1 MDDLMKEAVVL
12 LLQDLHDRKKGSNAD
27 FGKQMLC
34 ATRSLLDRMGA
45 PYTPET
51 ARMPEAEQIPTKD
64 EPTPEIGS
72 NWLTEWTESA
82 KAEVDDLIPERQGR
96 DGLSLD
102 ASALIAERNLLADQL
117 ADAGSEISDL
127 RLEVAELQEVAD
139 QLTDMENDRDKWQL
153 RADYLEGEYDK
164 LQDRFER
171 LKAAYV
177 RVTLEKNAE
186 AVKRIEGVA

>member
-51 ARMPEAEQIPTKD
+51 ARMPEVEQVPTKD
-64 EPTPEIGS
+64 ETTPEIGS

-82 KAEVDDLIPERQGR
+82 KEEVDDLIR

-102 ASALIAERNLLADQL
+102 ASALIAERNLLVDQL
-117 ADAGSEISDL
+117 VDAGEEMLDL
-127 RLEVAELQEVAD
+127 RAE
-139 QLTDMENDRDKWQL
+139 RDKWQQ
-153 RADYLEGEYDK
+153 RAYYLESEYD
-164 LQDRFER
+164 R
-171 LKAAYV
+171 LREKCDHILAAYI
-177 RVTLEKNAE
+177 RVTDERNAE